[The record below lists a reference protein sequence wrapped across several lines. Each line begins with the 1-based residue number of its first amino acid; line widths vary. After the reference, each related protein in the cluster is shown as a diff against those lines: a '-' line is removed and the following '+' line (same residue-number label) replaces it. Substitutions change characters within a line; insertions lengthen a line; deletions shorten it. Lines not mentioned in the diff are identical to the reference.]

1 MTKRLMILLSAL
13 LLWHTLPAQTAE
25 KKTEATETIENT
37 ATTKKKWFNPDIKI
51 GAGTILQTIFQETHD
66 GGYTFEPAALK
77 VGFLHFDM
85 QVSEKLFTSVSWA
98 FHSGKLSDA
107 FIRYTFNPYLT
118 LQLGRFKGA
127 GTRAG
132 HMTSLY
138 DADFCDFTYTSENLS
153 ADLGSGDFRHYGIDV
168 SGRAK
173 FIAYKFTLHN
183 GLSNRTHY
191 FAGTNDGPAQGN
203 SSRAFKNWDGA
214 LSFYPFNNF
223 EFGGHIGSRNRP
235 GMGKDAVYAYSA
247 YAYYVRDNKFKL
259 KADFA
264 AYTKPVFEEQPNE
277 SDYLSSIY
285 TPAKKLG
292 ASFLAGYQ
300 LTSRFEP
307 VARYEYFNHGRPEF
321 SGEKYQ
327 HLHMYT
333 VGTNFYLFPKEKR
346 KAKIS
351 LFYQFRDERGGEKID
366 NNWLGV
372 SYQVFFMR

>member
-1 MTKRLMILLSAL
+1 MILLSVL
-13 LLWHTLPAQTAE
+13 FVCFILPAQTPE
-25 KKTEATETIENT
+25 KATEM
-37 ATTKKKWFNPDIKI
+37 TTTTPLISIKKFKPNIKI
-51 GAGTILQTIFQETHD
+51 GAGTILQTVFQETHD

-138 DADFCDFTYTSENLS
+138 DADFCDFTYTSENLT

-173 FIAYKFTLHN
+173 RVAYKFTLHN
-183 GLSNRTHY
+183 GLSNRNHY
-191 FAGTNDGPAQGN
+191 FAGTNDGPAQKN

-214 LSFYPFNNF
+214 ISFYPFSNF

-235 GMGKDAVYAYSA
+235 GMAKDALYAYSA
-247 YAYYVRDNKFKL
+247 YAYYVKNNKFKL

-264 AYTKPVFEEQPNE
+264 AYTKPVFDEQPNE
-277 SDYLSSIY
+277 GDYVSNLY
-285 TPAKKLG
+285 TPVKKLG

-300 LTSRFEP
+300 LSARFEP
-307 VARYEYFNHGRPEF
+307 VVRYEYFNQGAPEY
-321 SGEKYQ
+321 SNEKYR

-333 VGTNFYLFPKEKR
+333 IGTNFYLFPKEKR
-346 KAKIS
+346 TAKIS
-351 LFYQFRDERGGEKID
+351 LFYQFRNEKGGEKID